1 MSYKARHSSPGL
13 GAKAAVGARTAAF
26 TAAAAGAAG
35 AAAIGAVPASAAT
48 AATAAAPTY
57 SQLGTY
63 QFASNTGQPGL
74 AGSNNT
80 YWRVNSSPL
89 AYQEASQSLSSDGV
103 DLSVTP
109 DVPATATGSAYA
121 DSGVIVPLGTVESSG
136 LLNSDGSLSLPE
148 FAGSSN
154 LQVNIYFD
162 TNGDGKYFKF
172 NSDGV
177 YEGAG
182 GDTYVTTGDKAVPA
196 STVAADENAGQKGAT
211 DIWAW
216 VGIDATNTNGKTTT
230 GYVSEVKDEPLTEN
244 VTGPGE
250 IKNAYSGKCMD
261 VTSGNYANGTKLQ
274 QWTCGAKNPSGVAGG
289 DQQFEVV
296 KYSNGAGALVAVNGS
311 KQFDVDGGASG
322 LQLTVNS
329 TFSPNADMLKSGPY
343 YTFPNTDTVADDAGW
358 STANGGK
365 VISYTLN
372 DGTNQQWS
380 LP

>member
-1 MSYKARHSSPGL
+1 MSYKARHSVPGL
-13 GAKAAVGARTAAF
+13 GAKAAVGARAAAI

-35 AAAIGAVPASAAT
+35 VAAMGAVPASAAT
-48 AATAAAPTY
+48 AAAAATPAY
-57 SQLGTY
+57 SQVGTY

-74 AGSNNT
+74 AGSNDT
-80 YWRVNSSPL
+80 YWQVSNSPL
-89 AYQEASQSLSSDGV
+89 GYKEASQSLSSDGV
-103 DLSVTP
+103 DLSVAP
-109 DVPATATGSAYA
+109 DVPTTGSAYA
-121 DSGVIVPLGTVESSG
+121 DSGVIVPLGTIASSG
-136 LLNSDGSLSLPE
+136 LLNSDGSLKLPDLE
-148 FAGSSN
+148 GSSN

-162 TNGDGKYFKF
+162 TNGDGKYFEF
-172 NSDGV
+172 NSKGE
-177 YEGAG
+177 YEGTD
-182 GDTYVTTGDKAVPA
+182 GDSYVTTGDNPVPA
-196 STVAADENAGQKGAT
+196 STVTADENSKQAT
-211 DIWAW
+211 ATEIWAW
-216 VGIDATNTNGKTTT
+216 VGIDSTTGGKTTT
-230 GYVSEVKDEPLTEN
+230 GYVSDVNDQPLTEN

-261 VTSGNYANGTKLQ
+261 VTSGNYENNTKLQ

-296 KYSNGAGALVAVNGS
+296 KYSNGAGALVAVDGS
-311 KQFDVDGGASG
+311 KQFYVVGGASG
-322 LQLTVNS
+322 LQLTVNGE
-329 TFSPNADMLKSGPY
+329 FSPNADMLKSGPY